1 LILPRWS
8 RAALYG
14 TTTDMWLFQN
24 AASLE
29 RSFNAFQA
37 EAARPLGGGGVTPL
51 EQLDEPKLSGVV
63 AGPEQSNF
71 VPTEACPDFGDSQ
84 QSLSS
89 DRLCDSTP

>member
-1 LILPRWS
+1 MNEMGFFPLKQKKEKRENDDWVRGEEHLILPRWS

-63 AGPEQSNF
+63 AGPK
-71 VPTEACPDFGDSQ
+71 
-84 QSLSS
+84 
-89 DRLCDSTP
+89 